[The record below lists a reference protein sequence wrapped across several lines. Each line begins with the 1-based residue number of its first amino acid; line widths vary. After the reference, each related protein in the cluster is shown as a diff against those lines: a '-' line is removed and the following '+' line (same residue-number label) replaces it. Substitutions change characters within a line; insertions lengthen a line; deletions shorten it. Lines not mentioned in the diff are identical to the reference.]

1 VGNSTNNTDKTHTVY
16 GKNGVTVHGKDGK
29 SAVSLTTKN
38 ENGKETATLVFGKG
52 ADGKYIGAIT
62 GLADLDDKAD
72 GSSVANKNYVDDK
85 VQSINGN
92 RPFVYYL
99 DGKKW

>member
-1 VGNSTNNTDKTHTVY
+1 M
-16 GKNGVTVHGKDGK
+16 
-29 SAVSLTTKN
+29 
-38 ENGKETATLVFGKG
+38 
-52 ADGKYIGAIT
+52 GAIT

-99 DGKKW
+99 DGKKWWKGKTVTSIKRG